1 VTGFP
6 LIAEIKTRRG
16 SHRAKLPPTGR
27 GGKHGRSAQGQGG
40 ARFRGWIE
48 RPRLGQRQG
57 DGGALARE
65 GAKVLAADI
74 NRDAALETK
83 RIIDGEGGSCKA
95 VSADVS
101 QADDVSAMVS
111 ACIAA
116 FGRIDVLHNNV
127 GIVEVGGPVET
138 TEESWDRVND
148 VNLKSMF
155 LTCKQVLPHM
165 EHQGKGAIVNL
176 ASVSGIRW
184 LGVPYISYAA
194 TKAAV
199 IQFTRVI
206 ALQYARF
213 GIRANSILPGMMN
226 TPMVH
231 APEVVAA
238 YGGSAEEMVRRRD
251 TQCPMGRMGDAWDVA
266 YAALFLASDEAK
278 YITRHR
284 AGRRWRSDGQLRLR
298 LRAAEHRRSRR
309 QPLSLWRYSQVRGRS
324 NQNDLDQS

>member
-1 VTGFP
+1 MGERLKEKVALVSG
-6 LIAEIKTRRG
+6 AG
-16 SHRAKLPPTGR
+16 SSGPGW
-27 GGKHGRSAQGQGG
+27 GNGKA
-40 ARFRGWIE
+40 AAVLF
-48 RPRLGQRQG
+48 
-57 DGGALARE
+57 ARE

-74 NRDAALETK
+74 NLDAAIQTK
-83 RIIDGEGGSCKA
+83 RIIETEGGICEA
-95 VSADVS
+95 VAGNVGH
-101 QADDVSAMVS
+101 ADDVATIVA
-111 ACIAA
+111 ACLGT

-155 LTCKQVLPHM
+155 LTCKHVLPHM
-165 EHQGKGAIVNL
+165 ERQGKGAIVNI

-194 TKAAV
+194 TKAAI

-206 ALQYARF
+206 ALQYARN

-231 APEVVAA
+231 APGVIAA

-251 TQCPMGRMGDAWDVA
+251 EQCPMGRMGDAWDVA

-278 YITRHR
+278 YIT
-284 AGRRWRSDGQLRLR
+284 GIELVVDGGLT
-298 LRAAEHRRSRR
+298 
-309 QPLSLWRYSQVRGRS
+309 V
-324 NQNDLDQS
+324 NCV

>member
-1 VTGFP
+1 MGDRLKEKVALVSG
-6 LIAEIKTRRG
+6 AG
-16 SHRAKLPPTGR
+16 SSGP
-27 GGKHGRSAQGQGG
+27 
-40 ARFRGWIE
+40 GW
-48 RPRLGQRQG
+48 G
-57 DGGALARE
+57 DGKATAVLFARE
-65 GAKVLAADI
+65 GARVLAADI
-74 NRDAALETK
+74 NLDAALETK
-83 RIIDGEGGSCKA
+83 RIIEQEGGICEA
-95 VSADVS
+95 VAGNVSLADNV
-101 QADDVSAMVS
+101 AAMVD

-138 TEESWDRVND
+138 TEDSWDRVND

-155 LTCKQVLPHM
+155 LTCRQVLPHM
-165 EHQGKGAIVNL
+165 ERQGKGAIVNI

-206 ALQYARF
+206 ALQYARS
-213 GIRANSILPGMMN
+213 GIRANSILPGLMN

-231 APEVVAA
+231 APGVIAA

-251 TQCPMGRMGDAWDVA
+251 QQCPMGRMGDAWDVA

-278 YITRHR
+278 YIT
-284 AGRRWRSDGQLRLR
+284 GTELVVDGGLT
-298 LRAAEHRRSRR
+298 
-309 QPLSLWRYSQVRGRS
+309 V
-324 NQNDLDQS
+324 NCV

>member
-1 VTGFP
+1 MGDRLREKVAPVSG
-6 LIAEIKTRRG
+6 AG
-16 SHRAKLPPTGR
+16 SSGPGW
-27 GGKHGRSAQGQGG
+27 GNGKAT
-40 ARFRGWIE
+40 AVLF
-48 RPRLGQRQG
+48 
-57 DGGALARE
+57 ARE

-74 NRDAALETK
+74 NLDAAVETK
-83 RIIDGEGGSCKA
+83 RIIEAQGGICEA
-95 VSADVS
+95 VSGNVSRASDV
-101 QADDVSAMVS
+101 AAMTD
-111 ACIAA
+111 ACVAA

-155 LTCKQVLPHM
+155 LTCKHVLPHM
-165 EHQGKGAIVNL
+165 EREGKGAIINI

-199 IQFTRVI
+199 IQLTRVI
-206 ALQYARF
+206 ALQYARK

-231 APEVVAA
+231 AAEVIAA
-238 YGGSAEEMVRRRD
+238 YGGSAQEMVRRRD
-251 TQCPMGRMGDAWDVA
+251 EQCPMGRMGDAWDVA

-278 YITRHR
+278 YIT
-284 AGRRWRSDGQLRLR
+284 GTELVVDGGLT
-298 LRAAEHRRSRR
+298 
-309 QPLSLWRYSQVRGRS
+309 V
-324 NQNDLDQS
+324 NCV

>member
-1 VTGFP
+1 MGDRLKGKVALVSG
-6 LIAEIKTRRG
+6 AG
-16 SHRAKLPPTGR
+16 SSGPGW
-27 GGKHGRSAQGQGG
+27 GNGKAT
-40 ARFRGWIE
+40 AVLF
-48 RPRLGQRQG
+48 
-57 DGGALARE
+57 ARE
-65 GAKVLAADI
+65 GARVLAADI
-74 NRDAALETK
+74 NLDAAVETK
-83 RIIDGEGGSCKA
+83 RIIEREGGICEA
-95 VSADVS
+95 VAGNVS
-101 QADDVSAMVS
+101 LAENVAAMVD

-138 TEESWDRVND
+138 TEDSWDRVND

-155 LTCKQVLPHM
+155 LTCRQVLPHM
-165 EHQGKGAIVNL
+165 ERQGRGAIVNI

-206 ALQYARF
+206 ALQYARS

-231 APEVVAA
+231 APGVIAA

-251 TQCPMGRMGDAWDVA
+251 EQCPMGRMGDAWDVA

-278 YITRHR
+278 YIT
-284 AGRRWRSDGQLRLR
+284 GTELVVDGGLT
-298 LRAAEHRRSRR
+298 
-309 QPLSLWRYSQVRGRS
+309 V
-324 NQNDLDQS
+324 NCI